1 MSGIAVVSGT
11 ENQALVYTMLDR
23 LRHRGPDGNWV
34 YTGRDVVSG
43 CADLALGGHAGQQL
57 SYEGP
62 GEVCVVADATIY
74 NTEALGKA
82 LPDPHPDTGSDA
94 NIILRLY
101 KEHGPPCLNLIDG
114 IFALAIS
121 DKGRLFVARDPLG
134 IKPLYYSR
142 KNGSWCFASELK
154 ALTGEF
160 QAVGEFPPG
169 HFYDSEQGFE
179 RYFQFEQPACV
190 YHQPEKLAE
199 ELKAIL
205 DAAVRKRLPP
215 DGEVGVLLSGGL
227 DSSTVGVLAR
237 RHTPNVHSFTA
248 GTDDS
253 EDLKHARSLAQKLGT
268 HHHEYIYSLREM
280 LEVLPRVI
288 YHLESFDYL
297 LVRSSIPNYI
307 ASRMASD
314 YVKVVLCG
322 EGTDELFAG
331 YDHLKKQG
339 SGAELNSM
347 LAEMVFSCHNTGLQ
361 RVDRMNMANSVEGRM
376 PYFDLDLLKFA
387 LAIPA
392 CYKIHPETR
401 TEKWIVRKAFEDDL
415 PDDIAWRRKEKF
427 SVGAGSYELMAQIAE
442 NGITDTE
449 FEAERRLSNGHVL
462 RNKEELMYYRLFRD
476 FFGDDPAVLNTV
488 GITPIA

>member
-11 ENQALVYTMLDR
+11 DNRGLVYRMLDR

-34 YTGRDVVSG
+34 YTGRDVAAG
-43 CADLALGGHAGQQL
+43 CASLAAESRADRKRGCG
-57 SYEGP
+57 GP
-62 GEVCVVADATIY
+62 GEVCLVADASIY
-74 NTEALGKA
+74 NIEALRKT
-82 LPDPHPDTGSDA
+82 LPRRRFGAASDTD
-94 NIILRLY
+94 IILHLY
-101 KEHGPPCLNLIDG
+101 GEHGPSCLGLIDG

-160 QAVGEFPPG
+160 QGVAEFPPG
-169 HFYDSEQGFE
+169 HFYDSEQGFHQ
-179 RYFQFEQPACV
+179 YFELEQPARICRR
-190 YHQPEKLAE
+190 PEKLAE

-237 RHTPNVHSFTA
+237 RHTSNIHSFTA

-280 LEVLPRVI
+280 LEVLPRVV

-322 EGTDELFAG
+322 EGSDELFAG

-347 LAEMVFSCHNTGLQ
+347 LAEMIFSCHNTGLQ

-449 FEAERRLSNGHVL
+449 FEAERQLSNGHVL